1 LDLKKDTN
9 MVKPILYTATLS
21 PPGRAV
27 VMTARAI
34 GLDIE
39 IKPINLLAGEHMTE
53 DFLKVSG
60 IRKLDKSGNKVVPY

>member
-1 LDLKKDTN
+1 

-53 DFLKVSG
+53 EFLKVSLG
-60 IRKLDKSGNKVVPY
+60 FEN

>member
-1 LDLKKDTN
+1 

-27 VMTARAI
+27 VMTCRAI

-39 IKPINLLAGEHMTE
+39 IKPVNLLAGEHMTE
-53 DFLKVSG
+53 EFLKVSNLL
-60 IRKLDKSGNKVVPY
+60 IDPDYF